1 MFPPVSIS
9 LFLWTNALKILQH
22 ETLFADV
29 EFMQKRVL
37 ISSFGVVNLCFSC
50 LFFIYHSQHI
60 KFLKQIKEEDA
71 VSIFC

>member
-1 MFPPVSIS
+1 MFLPVSIS
-9 LFLWTNALKILQH
+9 LILWPDALKILQH

-37 ISSFGVVNLCFSC
+37 ISSFGVVNLCFTC

-60 KFLKQIKEEDA
+60 KFLKQIKEED
-71 VSIFC
+71 ICYI